1 MSLLKHGRLVGEDA
15 FQPVADDA
23 ALPASGAVLVTY
35 ARWQVERE
43 QLTGRNAPLGILLP
57 NNLDVLDF
65 GAEAERFDLIV
76 LQFPKFS
83 DGRAYSQARLLRER
97 FGYRGELRATGHVL
111 QDQLWHMQRSGFDAF
126 EIPRADA
133 VEAFAKASRTFSHVY
148 QPTGDGRVS
157 VLKQRLAAHNNKNGR
172 SQEAAE

>member
-1 MSLLKHGRLVGEDA
+1 MSLLKDGQIVGEDA

-23 ALPASGAVLVTY
+23 AIPASGAVLISY
-35 ARWQVERE
+35 ARWQAEKE
-43 QLTGRNAPLGILLP
+43 QLSGRNSPLGISLP

-65 GAEAERFDLIV
+65 GNDAERFDLIV

-97 FGYRGELRATGHVL
+97 FNYKGELRATGHVL

-126 EIPRADA
+126 EIAREDA
-133 VEAFAKASRTFSHVY
+133 AEAFANASKSFSHVY
-148 QPTGDGRVS
+148 QPTNDGRVS
-157 VLKQRLAAHNNKNGR
+157 ALKQRLAASRKK
-172 SQEAAE
+172 EAAE

>member
-1 MSLLKHGRLVGEDA
+1 MPLLKDGRIVGEDA
-15 FQPVADDA
+15 WLSIGDDA
-23 ALPASGAVLVTY
+23 PLQSGSILISH
-35 ARWQVERE
+35 ARWQGDRASLI
-43 QLTGRNAPLGILLP
+43 QRNAPLGIIIP
-57 NNLDVLDF
+57 NAVDIVDF
-65 GAEAERFDLIV
+65 GPEAHHFGLIV

-111 QDQLWHMQRSGFDAF
+111 QDQFWHMQRSGFDAF

-133 VEAFAKASRTFSHVY
+133 AEAFARAIRSFSHVY

-157 VLKQRLAAHNNKNGR
+157 ALKQRLAMVRK
-172 SQEAAE
+172 QEAAE

>member
-1 MSLLKHGRLVGEDA
+1 MPLLKHGRILGEDA

-35 ARWQVERE
+35 ARWQAEKDH
-43 QLTGRNAPLGILLP
+43 LSGRNDPLGIILP
-57 NNLDVLDF
+57 NNLDMLDF
-65 GAEAERFDLIV
+65 GKEAERFDLIV

-97 FGYRGELRATGHVL
+97 FGYPGELRATGHVL

-126 EIPRADA
+126 EIARADA
-133 VEAFAKASRTFSHVY
+133 AEAFAKASRSFSHVY
-148 QPTGDGRVS
+148 QTTGDGRVS
-157 VLKQRLAAHNNKNGR
+157 ALKQRLLAR
-172 SQEAAE
+172 QQEAAE

>member
-1 MSLLKHGRLVGEDA
+1 MPLLKDGRLVGEDA
-15 FQPVADDA
+15 FQPVADDG
-23 ALPASGAVLVTY
+23 ALPENGAVLVTY
-35 ARWQVERE
+35 ARWQAEKDR
-43 QLTGRNAPLGILLP
+43 LSGRNDPLGIVLP
-57 NNLDVLDF
+57 NSLDVLDF

-126 EIPRADA
+126 EIARPDA
-133 VEAFAKASRTFSHVY
+133 AEAFAKATKSFSHVY
-148 QPTGDGRVS
+148 QPTGDGRIS
-157 VLKQRLAAHNNKNGR
+157 ALKQRLAVVRK
-172 SQEAAE
+172 QEAAE